1 MEKLLGVGLKPW
13 MDSVRRGGTE
23 QSGGQGRSE
32 AARTIV
38 ISLLHLLLLEASVVP
53 SHLIHELFLA
63 YMKGCMLF
71 ILQAPELF
79 TQGGDPAF
87 FTARGSV
94 SHLFVRAT
102 RRGLALLHV
111 SCNKDQPLAILL
123 IRVHVL
129 KSKKIPYW
137 IWTLTSINKFSLSRR
152 GHRGDRRGLP
162 QPCGRRALQPL
173 GGGLH
178 REARR
183 PRRTDD
189 RPGDRNAGGRRGG
202 GP

>member
-1 MEKLLGVGLKPW
+1 
-13 MDSVRRGGTE
+13 
-23 QSGGQGRSE
+23 
-32 AARTIV
+32 
-38 ISLLHLLLLEASVVP
+38 
-53 SHLIHELFLA
+53 
-63 YMKGCMLF
+63 MKGCMLF

-129 KSKKIPYW
+129 KRVIDADYRSLVGVVLFNHSEVDFTVKPDDRVAQMIVQVIVTPEVAEVEDLDTI
-137 IWTLTSINKFSLSRR
+137 IWGEKGLGSTSI
-152 GHRGDRRGLP
+152 
-162 QPCGRRALQPL
+162 
-173 GGGLH
+173 
-178 REARR
+178 
-183 PRRTDD
+183 
-189 RPGDRNAGGRRGG
+189 
-202 GP
+202 